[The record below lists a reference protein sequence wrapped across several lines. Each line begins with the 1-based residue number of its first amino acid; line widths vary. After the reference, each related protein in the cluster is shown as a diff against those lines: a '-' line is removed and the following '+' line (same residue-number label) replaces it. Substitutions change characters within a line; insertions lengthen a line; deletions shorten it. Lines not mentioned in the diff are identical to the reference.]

1 MAATTDPHANR
12 PAMQGGQPMAA
23 AVANGGATLPPQQ
36 QQQPAAA
43 LAPASV
49 STATAIAALQPR
61 TGYGF
66 TPQQLVVLKH
76 QILAFRNLKVRNA
89 WASICVSTDRPLPAS
104 SGP

>member
-1 MAATTDPHANR
+1 MAATADPHANR

-23 AVANGGATLPPQQ
+23 AVANGGATLPPQPQPQQQQ

-89 WASICVSTDRPLPAS
+89 
-104 SGP
+104 

>member
-1 MAATTDPHANR
+1 MAATADPHANR

-23 AVANGGATLPPQQ
+23 AVANGGATLPPQPQQ
-36 QQQPAAA
+36 QQQPALA

-89 WASICVSTDRPLPAS
+89 
-104 SGP
+104 

>member
-1 MAATTDPHANR
+1 
-12 PAMQGGQPMAA
+12 MAA
-23 AVANGGATLPPQQ
+23 AVANGGATLPPQPQQ
-36 QQQPAAA
+36 QQQPALA

-89 WASICVSTDRPLPAS
+89 
-104 SGP
+104 